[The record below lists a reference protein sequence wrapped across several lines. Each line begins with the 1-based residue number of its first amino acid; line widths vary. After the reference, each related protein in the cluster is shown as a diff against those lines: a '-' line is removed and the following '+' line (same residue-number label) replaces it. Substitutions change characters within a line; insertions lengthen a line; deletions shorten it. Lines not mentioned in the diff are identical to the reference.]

1 MVTLRDAA
9 LRTNQIA
16 KDEKMSPGN
25 RKHSIDTELA
35 NEAKA
40 LVALAFRN
48 GPIEDVHAGKECPT
62 CAGKEE
68 YSHIS
73 QDEMKRLMKRAVDKL
88 YALLWIRTHSPEVYE
103 AVVRMGN
110 RYAIGWDLPEK
121 SREEIE
127 AATRL
132 AALLG

>member
-1 MVTLRDAA
+1 M
-9 LRTNQIA
+9 Q
-16 KDEKMSPGN
+16 
-25 RKHSIDTELA
+25 LA
-35 NEAKA
+35 NETKA

-68 YSHIS
+68 YSHIT
-73 QDEMKRLMKRAVDKL
+73 DAENEADYERAVDKL
-88 YALLWIRTHSPEVYE
+88 YALLWIRAHSPEVYE
-103 AVVRMGN
+103 AALKFGN
-110 RYAIGWDLPEK
+110 RYTIGWDLPEK
-121 SREEIE
+121 SGNEIE